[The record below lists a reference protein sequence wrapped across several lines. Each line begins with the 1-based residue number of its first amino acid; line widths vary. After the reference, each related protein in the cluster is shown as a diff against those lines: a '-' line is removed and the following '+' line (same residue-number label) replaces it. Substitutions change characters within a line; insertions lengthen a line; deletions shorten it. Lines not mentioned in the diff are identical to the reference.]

1 MPITLGRSYA
11 TNAQSSHHPKTPT
24 NRGEQ
29 TIKISNPLSQS
40 IQRAR
45 ALHYFVRHASFL
57 ILIQI
62 RMITLTIM
70 VVVTTP
76 EDERDLGVEGSG

>member
-1 MPITLGRSYA
+1 MPMPITLGRSYA
-11 TNAQSSHHPKTPT
+11 THAQSSHHLKTPT

-29 TIKISNPLSQS
+29 IIKISNRLSLS

-45 ALHYFVRHASFL
+45 ALHHFVRHASFL

-62 RMITLTIM
+62 GMITLNY
-70 VVVTTP
+70 
-76 EDERDLGVEGSG
+76 SGT